1 MKESIK
7 KIFAILVLFL
17 LIFNSSLL
25 TVVSTAVDEVK
36 KLIDESKISSVIDVN
51 LEKYVNFNIS
61 DEDKGTLVELNIKT
75 GIEYK
80 DDQQYVPI
88 KATRTVTNLP
98 QINGKYPESV
108 DILAKSTKATNGDEN
123 GKDVY
128 NKYDQEKGTLEIL
141 ADNKENDNGDI
152 YTENVNGARD
162 EFVVIARYGA
172 DCYSDKNEKRVLNVT
187 GTIEEILA
195 NEDANKLSNN
205 YESNFEVTENVSGLI
220 STDITTSDI
229 YNGYINSNKQ
239 NGTQNATEY
248 TENMKINVSYKDIAN
263 EVNIETDNKFINA
276 KNEEVETDEILYKG
290 LKLNKQNVLDILGEE
305 GKLQVLNKDGEV
317 LGEINKDTE
326 ATEDGTIE
334 INYENEQK
342 EIVIKL
348 TKPAKL
354 GTVNIENKKV
364 IKETMTDLNNNKIA
378 AKNIIKCVNYIQEKD
393 KDTQEVV
400 REYTEEKYKFENT
413 KEIEIKQSSTRV
425 DVDFDKT
432 EWTNNV
438 QNDVTI
444 TATLVTNGPEYN
456 LFKNPVLEI
465 KMPAEVEKVVLG
477 DVSLLYDDN
486 LIVKSADVVEKDGV
500 KVIRI
505 VLNGVQDK
513 YSVNSL
519 VSGANVIIPATVI
532 VKKDIA
538 STDSAVGVV
547 YANESGVVNDY
558 ERDGLASKSVNVK
571 IVSRENNIAE
581 QIQREENNESNS
593 YDKENSYL
601 ATTVSS
607 IVGGRKLENK
617 DVVYEGEYIKN
628 RIELKN
634 NSDNKI
640 ENINI
645 IGNVPKGTTYMEIYN
660 IDNFPDGYVDN
671 ENYDKCIEK
680 LDSSKTQYIQNINLG
695 AKETK
700 EIIYYVKVEKLDDSE
715 IEKEVNTNIKI
726 YVDGN
731 EKTNYNI
738 VNIVNKSKIDI
749 NIHAWETER
758 DTNLWLYKININ
770 NNTDADIENIK
781 STINLPKELGYEYTE
796 EDWYQISIDKDN
808 RLNIFFDKL
817 EAKKS
822 KDIYLYIKAFGE
834 ENIPE
839 YKVEVYSSIQG
850 DNTDIYYS
858 NFNIQKIYNMTL
870 DVIQTSEKEGKEL
883 NVGEEIEYTFRIR
896 NMSNKLLK
904 KDVINL
910 QFLYFINSDLI
921 PESMEYENYNF
932 DKENNSYTKQN
943 YSESL
948 KVKNIY
954 SGNSS
959 EEQPDVNKTFLIPS
973 QCEIIVKIKAK
984 VGIVTNKTE
993 ITSCGSLSY
1002 EYNGTHTKSSNI
1014 LKNIILPYNN
1024 GNTDPDKPNPDNPE
1038 PDKPNPDNPD
1048 PDTPEPDNPDLN
1060 STYKINGIVWIDS
1073 NKNGQKDTNEKLLD
1087 GVTVKL
1093 FNAQTNKIVVDKDNN
1108 VKKTE
1113 TSSTGNYS
1121 FDNIEKGE
1129 YLILFEYDTNKYSQT
1144 IYKKQGVDENINSDT
1159 ILKEVNIDGSIQN
1172 VGITDVLRVTNKDI
1186 NNINMGLV
1194 EKDQFDLSINKSI
1207 TAVKVKYNDKEK
1219 EYNYNE
1225 TKLAKVEIP
1234 NKEISETKITV
1245 EYQIEVKNEGKTDGY
1260 VNEIVDYLPEGFLF
1274 VNNLN
1279 SGWYKSNNGELKN
1292 TSLSGILI
1300 KAGESKYIKL
1310 YLTKELNQDS
1320 IGKLTNY
1327 AEITK
1332 SNSING
1338 IEDIDSIAGNKK
1350 EGEDDY
1356 SSAELIISVKTG
1368 AFMYT
1373 GIMLGTLI
1381 ILLIFRFKFFNKK
1394 LNLKYLKYLSV
1405 FLVFGITIFSTIS
1418 SYALTTSEV
1427 EKKLQGSSLRKYAPQ
1442 NCYYYKNSAPTGT
1455 TNWKVEVN
1463 GKTEYR
1469 CTVGYLHHEPTNGYY
1484 KVNNVL
1490 YCTDGLL
1497 MYQYP
1502 NIPSAGQK
1510 VDGWKYNFSSYKD
1523 VTIYDESSIV
1533 TDSDPSINDNNSN
1546 PSFLPCDK
1554 DNFLVGPYNVVY
1566 DGTISNF
1573 TITLSN
1579 GNILSNDCL
1588 YDQYGN
1594 KIGMPSSGQIF
1605 YLKIS
1610 KSILGI
1616 AKIDIS
1622 VQKTVSCVTT
1632 AWVKYDEIWKT
1643 EGHANAQILRLHA
1656 DPEKVSVPTT
1666 TTRTA
1671 KIQLSGAVM
1680 PVGNLQI
1687 LKNDADT
1694 GASINYIQ
1702 FRITDT
1708 YYHYDEQYS
1717 TSGNG
1722 QIYISNLPVLPN
1734 GYTYKIEEISSNTD
1748 YKVELQE
1755 NTVQYIGINLNANPN
1770 VVNFKNKQYGDLW
1783 VTKKDT
1789 DTNQTQLGGN
1799 VLQNIQ
1805 FKIYVMKNGQK
1816 YYLNGNAN
1824 SSDTTHYNYSDFNV
1838 IEQYKDGAK
1847 TFITNSNAQFAIQNL
1862 PVYEGVKPIE
1872 YYIEEYSLPANLAE
1886 YYEVKKEP
1894 DRVTLLNG
1902 NTVYKDVLNKQIY
1915 LQISGYVWED
1925 IADKN
1930 KNTTR
1935 NDLYEN
1941 TDKLAN
1947 GVTVRLKH
1955 INGTVLDTKVTDKNG
1970 AYRFKKVRISELSNY
1985 YIEFEYNGL
1994 RYECVAKNLNVAN
2007 GSKAVEIGQ
2016 NRVNFNNSYAN
2027 ITGGNEKGNTTVGY
2041 SRNANGTVTNNLTYK
2056 NGTYSSSLVQ
2066 NTQYATSSAN
2076 GYVSSQNGSAGVVMT
2091 SDTRTAA
2098 YSLNMWSPGV
2108 IELPNINLGLY
2119 EREQP
2124 DMAIAT
2130 DLNNIDLKINGY
2142 SHNYM
2147 YNQRIK
2153 SSGIDIFSE
2162 TQKWNKTEQQ
2172 KKDEEG
2178 KYPRSYTRTIYN
2190 NYVYS
2195 SGITGDGKL
2204 EDSNKLEVYLTYK
2217 IVVKNESS
2225 SLYMSANEIA
2235 NYYDK
2240 TLDYVSSYYED
2251 NKGNKVDITWT
2262 SGKDKN
2268 GYGQLRTTG
2277 LKDVKIEHGKS
2288 VIIYLKMKKN
2298 TVLQWADKNEISESA
2313 NNVTEIT
2320 SYSSYTKNGNNY
2332 LYYSGIDKDSAPD
2345 NIKLGTIN
2353 TYEDDTDS
2361 APVITIKFD
2370 EPRTISGY
2378 VFEDY
2383 TDSELNTN
2391 AERKGDG
2398 KYDASKDGYVG
2409 NVKVELIKISDNKAE
2424 ENKVAYIYPK
2434 AVSSSNLN
2442 AEKAEYTTTDDGK
2455 GYYEFIGVIP
2465 GKYYI
2470 KYTYGDGSVIYKK
2483 TGEKVDVTTQD
2494 YKSTLITSETIKK
2507 AYGDTKFDVSSNP
2520 RWYQSSNIKG
2530 YSSAVDDYA
2539 TRKSINQALS
2549 TITYGVKSQY
2559 ERAGGEF
2566 DNYKIMTARTP
2577 DMNVAIE
2584 NEDGEST
2591 EKDQKRTRL
2600 YDNINFG
2607 IVERPRKSIELTK
2620 EINYIKLTL
2629 ANGQVL
2635 VEGDPRKDEIRYL
2648 IYPQG
2653 GSLKIEVDSE
2663 IIEGA
2668 TLEVTYGI
2676 NILNKSEID
2685 YDTESYYKYGYK
2697 DGKPVTMTINSVIDY
2712 MDEDLTTAYTYDGDG
2727 EWKLINPKDLYK
2739 ESDGIETKES
2749 LISKS
2754 VYNDIKTNHN
2764 VIVNNCNLELS
2775 TDESNN
2781 SKSIS
2786 IKASKLLSNSKEM
2799 SYSNYAEVITAS
2811 NSVGRFYGQKDEG
2824 SSNKWKNTTPG
2835 NFNPSEPSDSEEDNN
2850 RGNRSKLNIIPPTG
2864 DNMDKYVVYGIT
2876 GISCLIVLAGGII
2889 LIKKKVLHK

>member
-172 DCYSDKNEKRVLNVT
+172 DCYSDKNEKRDLSVT
-187 GTIEEILA
+187 GTVEEILA

-205 YESNFEVTENVSGLI
+205 YELNFEVTENVSGLI

-239 NGTQNATEY
+239 NGTKNATEY

-263 EVNIETDNKFINA
+263 EVTIETDNKFINA
-276 KNEEVETDEILYKG
+276 KNEEIDTDEILYKG

-348 TKPAKL
+348 TKTAKL

-425 DVDFDKT
+425 NVDFDKT

-444 TATLVTNGPEYN
+444 TASLVTNGPEYN

-581 QIQREENNESNS
+581 QIQREENNESNES
-593 YDKENSYL
+593 DVKEVENDNI
-601 ATTVSS
+601 S
-607 IVGGRKLENK
+607 IEVTPQVGRDVLKDN
-617 DVVYEGEYIKN
+617 DVVYAEEIIKYTV
-628 RIELKN
+628 KVTN
-634 NSDNKI
+634 NSNSILNNIKVVSDIPEGTIYVK
-640 ENINI
+640 ENDIDT
-645 IGNVPKGTTYMEIYN
+645 NVENPYEKELFTEDASKTT
-660 IDNFPDGYVDN
+660 N
-671 ENYDKCIEK
+671 EENIEK
-680 LDSSKTQYIQNINLG
+680 LNPGEVLESSFTVRVKQIEENQEKNIKLITNVYKENTLINTLTNDLI
-695 AKETK
+695 AKESQL
-700 EIIYYVKVEKLDDSE
+700 KVELRPGGIEFSVQTNNMRVYYATITNFSQRTISNVCIESKLEEEYTYYSFYSGSDLKE
-715 IEKEVNTNIKI
+715 EYNNEVNEIKFNIEEMQAGAVVRINIK
-726 YVDGN
+726 VAANNFKDGKY
-731 EKTNYNI
+731 EYNI
-738 VNIVNKSKIDI
+738 PFSLNVYGEGTNVYRSNVQTETFYHSEMKLEQTSDTEGENLKSEQEITYNLRIKNIGKKYTLIKILNKLPDNLIPIEATIDCYEYNENSKKYEKI
-749 NIHAWETER
+749 TK
-758 DTNLWLYKININ
+758 KINPSVLLNGYNISYSTYIIEDDILN
-770 NNTDADIENIK
+770 ISVKAKVKTVFKEEDIENVF
-781 STINLPKELGYEYTE
+781 TVTG
-796 EDWYQISIDKDN
+796 
-808 RLNIFFDKL
+808 
-817 EAKKS
+817 
-822 KDIYLYIKAFGE
+822 KDITTKVSNGIK
-834 ENIPE
+834 
-839 YKVEVYSSIQG
+839 
-850 DNTDIYYS
+850 
-858 NFNIQKIYNMTL
+858 
-870 DVIQTSEKEGKEL
+870 
-883 NVGEEIEYTFRIR
+883 
-896 NMSNKLLK
+896 NK
-904 KDVINL
+904 
-910 QFLYFINSDLI
+910 
-921 PESMEYENYNF
+921 
-932 DKENNSYTKQN
+932 
-943 YSESL
+943 
-948 KVKNIY
+948 
-954 SGNSS
+954 
-959 EEQPDVNKTFLIPS
+959 
-973 QCEIIVKIKAK
+973 
-984 VGIVTNKTE
+984 
-993 ITSCGSLSY
+993 
-1002 EYNGTHTKSSNI
+1002 
-1014 LKNIILPYNN
+1014 ILPYEEE
-1024 GNTDPDKPNPDNPE
+1024 KPNPTPNPDPTPDPDPIPDPNPTPDPEPE
-1038 PDKPNPDNPD
+1038 PDKNK
-1048 PDTPEPDNPDLN
+1048 
-1060 STYKINGIVWIDS
+1060 TYSIGGIAWVDS
-1073 NKNGQKDTNEKLLD
+1073 NKNAQRDSNESLLE
-1087 GVTVKL
+1087 GITVKL
-1093 FNAQTNKIVVDKDNN
+1093 FDAETNSIVVDKDGN
-1108 VKKTE
+1108 KKVTT
-1113 TSSTGNYS
+1113 TSSNGEYK
-1121 FDNIEKGE
+1121 FDNIKNGN
-1129 YLILFEYDTNKYSQT
+1129 YLVLFEYDTNKYELT
-1144 IYKKQGVDENINSDT
+1144 TYKKSGIDSTLNSDV
-1159 ILKEVNIDGSIQN
+1159 IQKEVNIDGN
-1172 VGITDVLRVTNKDI
+1172 VKNVAITDILKIDDKNIANIDI
-1186 NNINMGLV
+1186 GLV
-1194 EKDQFDLSINKSI
+1194 EKDKFDVSIEKYV
-1207 TAVKVKYNDKEK
+1207 TKVTVENSKGTEDFSYDNQ
-1219 EYNYNE
+1219 
-1225 TKLAKVEIP
+1225 KLAKVEIP
-1234 NKEISETKITV
+1234 SKLIESTKIKIEYNLVVTNNGNVDAYVTEILDNIPEGLTLDESSSDWETTKQNVINKSLAGMQIKPGESKNVKIVLSKQMNKENTGIITNKAEIIKAINNNIKIDDSDASNNESEAQVIVSIKTGIETKIIVSIIFIVLVVLIILLVKKKKYVVMVSLFLVILFGILGKMNISKADNSFPNMISQIYQEDLVASYSRKLGGKWKYDNPSGKYFCVNPGVHLGKRGECTNGHIYKKESRAYTFSTIETLANWFTIQNGLGDNGLSEILKTKFPNVPLNDSEIDDTAKAAIKVTERPADYVYNGISGNMITVGPFKYYSKGDVKISYYCNNGYSGTVASNNGIFYIQVPIGVTCVNINLSATKSIPTSHISGATYGFDSIPYNAKCVENGEVIAWNNPSYKGKKQPDSVQTLIKLDEVVGEPEISKAEDSVTWHMSYGKITV
-1245 EYQIEVKNEGKTDGY
+1245 E
-1260 VNEIVDYLPEGFLF
+1260 
-1274 VNNLN
+1274 
-1279 SGWYKSNNGELKN
+1279 
-1292 TSLSGILI
+1292 
-1300 KAGESKYIKL
+1300 
-1310 YLTKELNQDS
+1310 
-1320 IGKLTNY
+1320 
-1327 AEITK
+1327 
-1332 SNSING
+1332 
-1338 IEDIDSIAGNKK
+1338 KK
-1350 EGEDDY
+1350 
-1356 SSAELIISVKTG
+1356 
-1368 AFMYT
+1368 
-1373 GIMLGTLI
+1373 
-1381 ILLIFRFKFFNKK
+1381 
-1394 LNLKYLKYLSV
+1394 
-1405 FLVFGITIFSTIS
+1405 
-1418 SYALTTSEV
+1418 
-1427 EKKLQGSSLRKYAPQ
+1427 
-1442 NCYYYKNSAPTGT
+1442 
-1455 TNWKVEVN
+1455 
-1463 GKTEYR
+1463 
-1469 CTVGYLHHEPTNGYY
+1469 
-1484 KVNNVL
+1484 
-1490 YCTDGLL
+1490 
-1497 MYQYP
+1497 
-1502 NIPSAGQK
+1502 
-1510 VDGWKYNFSSYKD
+1510 
-1523 VTIYDESSIV
+1523 
-1533 TDSDPSINDNNSN
+1533 
-1546 PSFLPCDK
+1546 
-1554 DNFLVGPYNVVY
+1554 
-1566 DGTISNF
+1566 
-1573 TITLSN
+1573 
-1579 GNILSNDCL
+1579 
-1588 YDQYGN
+1588 
-1594 KIGMPSSGQIF
+1594 
-1605 YLKIS
+1605 
-1610 KSILGI
+1610 
-1616 AKIDIS
+1616 
-1622 VQKTVSCVTT
+1622 
-1632 AWVKYDEIWKT
+1632 
-1643 EGHANAQILRLHA
+1643 
-1656 DPEKVSVPTT
+1656 
-1666 TTRTA
+1666 
-1671 KIQLSGAVM
+1671 
-1680 PVGNLQI
+1680 
-1687 LKNDADT
+1687 DADT
-1694 GASINYIQ
+1694 GTGIAGATINLAGGPSNYYSSNVGMSSSTYTFDNLLPGNYTVTEIGAPYGYNLDLQTDRTHSTTVTAPNTSNITITNRQYGTLNIQ
-1702 FRITDT
+1702 KVDQDTGNPIRVAGFAFKIYTTNGFISSYTSGVPSSLGYTPNENEAMIFYTD
-1708 YYHYDEQYS
+1708 
-1717 TSGNG
+1717 GNG
-1722 QIYISNLPVLPN
+1722 QIQLDNIPIHPD
-1734 GYTYKIEEISSNTD
+1734 TYYAKEVGVPPS
-1748 YKVELQE
+1748 
-1755 NTVQYIGINLNANPN
+1755 
-1770 VVNFKNKQYGDLW
+1770 
-1783 VTKKDT
+1783 
-1789 DTNQTQLGGN
+1789 
-1799 VLQNIQ
+1799 LQN
-1805 FKIYVMKNGQK
+1805 
-1816 YYLNGNAN
+1816 
-1824 SSDTTHYNYSDFNV
+1824 
-1838 IEQYKDGAK
+1838 
-1847 TFITNSNAQFAIQNL
+1847 
-1862 PVYEGVKPIE
+1862 
-1872 YYIEEYSLPANLAE
+1872 
-1886 YYEVKKEP
+1886 YYEVKGTVDAFKVENNAISG
-1894 DRVTLLNG
+1894 VT
-1902 NTVYKDVLNKQIY
+1902 YKSLANKQIWTDV
-1915 LQISGYVWED
+1915 SGYVWED

-1935 NDLYEN
+1935 NDLYES

-1947 GVTVRLKH
+1947 GVTVRLRH
-1955 INGTVLDTKVTDKNG
+1955 INGTILDTKVTDKNG
-1970 AYRFKKVRISELSNY
+1970 AYKFIKVRISELSNY

-2007 GSKAVEIGQ
+2007 GSKAVENGQ
-2016 NRVNFNNSYAN
+2016 NRVNFNNSYAS

-2041 SRNANGTVTNNLTYK
+2041 SRNTNGTVTNNLTYK

-2066 NTQYATSSAN
+2066 NTQYATSSVK
-2076 GYVSSQNGSAGVVMT
+2076 GYVVAQNGSAGVVMT
-2091 SDTRTAA
+2091 SDTRTAG
-2098 YSLNMWSPGV
+2098 YGLIWTPGTFV
-2108 IELPNINLGLY
+2108 IPNVNLGLY

-2178 KYPRSYTRTIYN
+2178 KYPRSYTRAIYN

-2204 EDSNKLEVYLTYK
+2204 EDSKKLEVYLTYK

-2424 ENKVAYIYPK
+2424 EDKVAYIYPK

-2520 RWYQSSNIKG
+2520 RWYQSSSIKG

-2653 GSLKIEVDSE
+2653 GNLKIEVDSE

-2754 VYNDIKTNHN
+2754 VYSDIKTNHN
-2764 VIVNNCNLELS
+2764 VIVNNCNLELG

>member
-25 TVVSTAVDEVK
+25 TVVSTAVDELK
-36 KLIDESKISSVIDVN
+36 KLIDESKINSVIDVN
-51 LEKYVNFNIS
+51 LEKYVKFNIS

-80 DDQQYVPI
+80 EDQQYVPI

-98 QINGKYPESV
+98 KINGKYPESV

-128 NKYDQEKGTLEIL
+128 NKYNQENGTLEIVV
-141 ADNKENDNGDI
+141 DNKENDNGDI

-248 TENMKINVSYKDIAN
+248 TENMKINVSYKDIAD

-276 KNEEVETDEILYKG
+276 KNEEIETDEILYKG

-465 KMPAEVEKVVLG
+465 KMPVEVEKVVLG

-486 LIVKSADVVEKDGV
+486 LIVKRADVVEKDGV

-558 ERDGLASKSVNVK
+558 ERDGLARKSVNVK
-571 IVSRENNIAE
+571 IDSQNENEVVKE
-581 QIQREENNESNS
+581 QNNEQTQNPIEENLDMDIVATVGNETLKDGDVVHEGEIITYTYKITNNTNKTFYNVKAVANVPDGTVYVTKDGTYKKDDGISRNPAFIEDSEKKEISINIDSIDEGKTYENSFQVVVKKVETNEEKQIDIKIDLYSN
-593 YDKENSYL
+593 DKEL
-601 ATTVSS
+601 ITKQRTFIAKDA
-607 IVGGRKLENK
+607 KL
-617 DVVYEGEYIKN
+617 
-628 RIELKN
+628 
-634 NSDNKI
+634 
-640 ENINI
+640 
-645 IGNVPKGTTYMEIYN
+645 
-660 IDNFPDGYVDN
+660 
-671 ENYDKCIEK
+671 
-680 LDSSKTQYIQNINLG
+680 
-695 AKETK
+695 
-700 EIIYYVKVEKLDDSE
+700 
-715 IEKEVNTNIKI
+715 
-726 YVDGN
+726 
-731 EKTNYNI
+731 
-738 VNIVNKSKIDI
+738 
-749 NIHAWETER
+749 
-758 DTNLWLYKININ
+758 
-770 NNTDADIENIK
+770 
-781 STINLPKELGYEYTE
+781 
-796 EDWYQISIDKDN
+796 
-808 RLNIFFDKL
+808 
-817 EAKKS
+817 
-822 KDIYLYIKAFGE
+822 
-834 ENIPE
+834 
-839 YKVEVYSSIQG
+839 KVEVYPAEEEMNLESINMVTFSVDITNLTDSPISNIKLKSKLADEWKFDYVKELPKYEYNEETRELDIDDLTIHNEDDEYSGKLTLTIQMAADNVKAGKIESKIPFTITAYIG
-850 DNTDIYYS
+850 DAECYRGNVQT
-858 NFNIQKIYNMTL
+858 YNAKFAEISVM
-870 DVIQTSEKEGKEL
+870 QTSKTEGEDL
-883 NVGEEIEYTFRIR
+883 ENDQEIEYNIQVKNTGKKRALIDIIDNLPEGLIPLETTYESYEFNEETGKFDKITTTYDMSLKMDYDNFNVETFIYENDTLNISIKARVERTNEFKNIENIVTVTGKYTDTKMSNGIR
-896 NMSNKLLK
+896 NRI
-904 KDVINL
+904 VP
-910 QFLYFINSDLI
+910 YG
-921 PESMEYENYNF
+921 Y
-932 DKENNSYTKQN
+932 
-943 YSESL
+943 
-948 KVKNIY
+948 VK
-954 SGNSS
+954 
-959 EEQPDVNKTFLIPS
+959 PDPKP
-973 QCEIIVKIKAK
+973 
-984 VGIVTNKTE
+984 
-993 ITSCGSLSY
+993 
-1002 EYNGTHTKSSNI
+1002 
-1014 LKNIILPYNN
+1014 
-1024 GNTDPDKPNPDNPE
+1024 DPDPIPDPDPKPDPDPTPDPDPNPDEN
-1038 PDKPNPDNPD
+1038 K
-1048 PDTPEPDNPDLN
+1048 
-1060 STYKINGIVWIDS
+1060 TYTIEGVAWVDS
-1073 NKNGQKDTNEKLLD
+1073 NKNAQRDSDEKLLE
-1087 GVTVKL
+1087 GITVKL
-1093 FNAQTNKIVVDKDNN
+1093 FNADTNSIVTDKDNN
-1108 VKKTE
+1108 ALKTITSSAGEYSFNNVKK
-1113 TSSTGNYS
+1113 GR
-1121 FDNIEKGE
+1121 
-1129 YLILFEYDTNKYSQT
+1129 YLVLFEYDTDKYNLTS
-1144 IYKKQGVDENINSDT
+1144 YKKLGISDNLNSDA
-1159 ILKEVNIDGSIQN
+1159 ILKEVNIDGN
-1172 VGITDVLRVTNKDI
+1172 VKNVAITDVLEVNNTNITNIDI
-1186 NNINMGLV
+1186 GLI
-1194 EKDQFDLSINKSI
+1194 EKGILDLSLEKYI
-1207 TAVKVKYNDKEK
+1207 TKITVENNGKTNEYSYN
-1219 EYNYNE
+1219 NS
-1225 TKLAKVEIP
+1225 KLAKVEIP
-1234 NKEISETKITV
+1234 AKQLSNSTLKVEYKLIIKNNGNVDAYATEILDEIPEELSFDNSLNLDWTTRNKKVVNKKFAATKINPGESKELTIILTKDLD
-1245 EYQIEVKNEGKTDGY
+1245 EGSIGTITNNAKISDYYSSYEVKDIDSENDSSQAQVIISIKTGM
-1260 VNEIVDYLPEGFLF
+1260 VARIGIGIGFVLILIILF
-1274 VNNLN
+1274 
-1279 SGWYKSNNGELKN
+1279 
-1292 TSLSGILI
+1292 ILI
-1300 KAGESKYIKL
+1300 K
-1310 YLTKELNQDS
+1310 
-1320 IGKLTNY
+1320 
-1327 AEITK
+1327 
-1332 SNSING
+1332 
-1338 IEDIDSIAGNKK
+1338 NKK
-1350 EGEDDY
+1350 I
-1356 SSAELIISVKTG
+1356 A
-1368 AFMYT
+1368 
-1373 GIMLGTLI
+1373 LG
-1381 ILLIFRFKFFNKK
+1381 
-1394 LNLKYLKYLSV
+1394 LSV
-1405 FLVFGITIFSTIS
+1405 ICITVFIGINFSNVFAKTSIDGKQYDVELFFSDLSGHVDYRRNTWEFLDNGNGYFCITPMGHLGSKQSTSGTSIRGKCNPSHAYKREKGPTAVRTLNDLSEWVTDKYAGINIFSR
-1418 SYALTTSEV
+1418 YF
-1427 EKKLQGSSLRKYAPQ
+1427 GSSKASASITPTAIPENNKYEI
-1442 NCYYYKNSAPTGT
+1442 K
-1455 TNWKVEVN
+1455 
-1463 GKTEYR
+1463 
-1469 CTVGYLHHEPTNGYY
+1469 
-1484 KVNNVL
+1484 
-1490 YCTDGLL
+1490 DG
-1497 MYQYP
+1497 Q
-1502 NIPSAGQK
+1502 I
-1510 VDGWKYNFSSYKD
+1510 
-1523 VTIYDESSIV
+1523 
-1533 TDSDPSINDNNSN
+1533 
-1546 PSFLPCDK
+1546 
-1554 DNFLVGPYNVVY
+1554 LVGPFSYSHSLNSTSVNSKSLSVKDGGNPISYRVFDASKNNEIGIDNIGSGSLFYILVPASVRDLEVTFSENVTKKNIEKYVMAEQY
-1566 DGTISNF
+1566 KMVSLVGSGDCRDSTNKRVGGISGNMVSLP
-1573 TITLSN
+1573 TNPQLLVKLIPKDDSEYIPDTLSCKWYWHVDKGSVIVN
-1579 GNILSNDCL
+1579 KIDTDTRTGLAGATINLFGGPSNYYSND
-1588 YDQYGN
+1588 
-1594 KIGMPSSGQIF
+1594 IF
-1605 YLKIS
+1605 MTSDSCTFDNLLPGSY
-1610 KSILGI
+1610 
-1616 AKIDIS
+1616 
-1622 VQKTVSCVTT
+1622 TV
-1632 AWVKYDEIWKT
+1632 T
-1643 EGHANAQILRLHA
+1643 E
-1656 DPEKVSVPTT
+1656 K
-1666 TTRTA
+1666 
-1671 KIQLSGAVM
+1671 GA
-1680 PVGNLQI
+1680 
-1687 LKNDADT
+1687 
-1694 GASINYIQ
+1694 
-1702 FRITDT
+1702 
-1708 YYHYDEQYS
+1708 
-1717 TSGNG
+1717 
-1722 QIYISNLPVLPN
+1722 PN
-1734 GYTYKIEEISSNTD
+1734 GYNINLQSNTVIGTYVNPNEISRVTI
-1748 YKVELQE
+1748 E
-1755 NTVQYIGINLNANPN
+1755 
-1770 VVNFKNKQYGDLW
+1770 NKQYGDLW

-1872 YYIEEYSLPANLAE
+1872 YYIEEYALPANLAE

-1894 DRVTLLNG
+1894 DKVTLLNG

-1947 GVTVRLKH
+1947 GVTVRLRH

-1994 RYECVAKNLNVAN
+1994 RYECVAKNLNAAN
-2007 GSKAVEIGQ
+2007 GSKAVENGQ
-2016 NRVNFNNSYAN
+2016 NRVNFNNSYAS

-2178 KYPRSYTRTIYN
+2178 KYPRSYTRAIYN

-2424 ENKVAYIYPK
+2424 EDKVAYIYPK

-2607 IVERPRKSIELTK
+2607 IVERPRKSIEVTK

-2764 VIVNNCNLELS
+2764 VIVNNCNLELG

-2876 GISCLIVLAGGII
+2876 GISCLILLAVGII
-2889 LIKKKVLHK
+2889 LIKKKFLHK

>member
-36 KLIDESKISSVIDVN
+36 KLIDVSKISSVIDVN

-172 DCYSDKNEKRVLNVT
+172 DCYSDKNEKRDLSVT
-187 GTIEEILA
+187 GTVEEILA

-205 YESNFEVTENVSGLI
+205 YELNFEVTENVSGLI

-239 NGTQNATEY
+239 NGTKNATEY

-263 EVNIETDNKFINA
+263 EVTIETDNKFINV
-276 KNEEVETDEILYKG
+276 KNEEIETDEILYKG

-571 IVSRENNIAE
+571 IDSQNENEVVKE
-581 QIQREENNESNS
+581 QNNEQTQNPIEENLDMDIVATVGNETLKDGDVVHEGEIITYTYKITNNTNKTFYNVKAVANVPDGTVYVTKNEN
-593 YDKENSYL
+593 YDPKANYQDQEL
-601 ATTVSS
+601 F
-607 IVGGRKLENK
+607 IENK
-617 DVVYEGEYIKN
+617 DVNEITKNIENLEVNKSYEYSFFVKVLNVGNVNKKEIFNNLQIYRGKEEITKKSIKLIASNAKLRVEVEPAYSEISTHTDNMLVYPVNVINLDENNLSDIFVEMKLSKEYEFYFISQTGFECDYDKNTKILKVKIDSITAKENKKLYIRIGIDNFEDGKFEYDIPFMATAYADDNIIYRSNVDIQKAYSAGIQIVQTSETEGEDLYSDQLVKYNIKIKNIGKRQDVIDIINNIPKGLSFAKITYECYEINKETEQFEKVTKTEQISLNNEKNDFDVETFIYPGEVLNMSIIAQVDRLDTFLEIENIVTVTGEKIDTKVSNAIKN
-628 RIELKN
+628 RI
-634 NSDNKI
+634 
-640 ENINI
+640 
-645 IGNVPKGTTYMEIYN
+645 VPY
-660 IDNFPDGYVDN
+660 GYVKPD
-671 ENYDKCIEK
+671 
-680 LDSSKTQYIQNINLG
+680 
-695 AKETK
+695 
-700 EIIYYVKVEKLDDSE
+700 
-715 IEKEVNTNIKI
+715 
-726 YVDGN
+726 
-731 EKTNYNI
+731 
-738 VNIVNKSKIDI
+738 
-749 NIHAWETER
+749 
-758 DTNLWLYKININ
+758 
-770 NNTDADIENIK
+770 
-781 STINLPKELGYEYTE
+781 PK
-796 EDWYQISIDKDN
+796 
-808 RLNIFFDKL
+808 
-817 EAKKS
+817 
-822 KDIYLYIKAFGE
+822 
-834 ENIPE
+834 P
-839 YKVEVYSSIQG
+839 
-850 DNTDIYYS
+850 
-858 NFNIQKIYNMTL
+858 
-870 DVIQTSEKEGKEL
+870 
-883 NVGEEIEYTFRIR
+883 
-896 NMSNKLLK
+896 
-904 KDVINL
+904 
-910 QFLYFINSDLI
+910 
-921 PESMEYENYNF
+921 
-932 DKENNSYTKQN
+932 
-943 YSESL
+943 
-948 KVKNIY
+948 
-954 SGNSS
+954 
-959 EEQPDVNKTFLIPS
+959 
-973 QCEIIVKIKAK
+973 
-984 VGIVTNKTE
+984 
-993 ITSCGSLSY
+993 
-1002 EYNGTHTKSSNI
+1002 
-1014 LKNIILPYNN
+1014 
-1024 GNTDPDKPNPDNPE
+1024 DPDPIPDPDPKPDPDPTPDPDPNPDEN
-1038 PDKPNPDNPD
+1038 K
-1048 PDTPEPDNPDLN
+1048 
-1060 STYKINGIVWIDS
+1060 TYTIEGVAWVDS
-1073 NKNGQKDTNEKLLD
+1073 NKNAQRDSDEKLLE
-1087 GVTVKL
+1087 GITVKL
-1093 FNAQTNKIVVDKDNN
+1093 FNADTNSIVTDKDNN
-1108 VKKTE
+1108 ALKTITSSAGEYSFNNVKK
-1113 TSSTGNYS
+1113 GR
-1121 FDNIEKGE
+1121 
-1129 YLILFEYDTNKYSQT
+1129 YLVLFEYDTDKYNLTS
-1144 IYKKQGVDENINSDT
+1144 YKKLGISDNLNSDA
-1159 ILKEVNIDGSIQN
+1159 ILKEVNIDGN
-1172 VGITDVLRVTNKDI
+1172 VKNVAITDVLEVNNTNITNIDI
-1186 NNINMGLV
+1186 GLI
-1194 EKDQFDLSINKSI
+1194 EKGILDLSLEKYI
-1207 TAVKVKYNDKEK
+1207 TKITVENNGKTNEYSYN
-1219 EYNYNE
+1219 NS
-1225 TKLAKVEIP
+1225 KLAKVEIP
-1234 NKEISETKITV
+1234 AKQLSNSTLKVEYKLIIKNNGNVDAYATEILDEIPEELSFDNSLNLDWTNKNEKAVNKKFAATKIEPGESKELTIILTKDLDEGSIGTITNNAKISDYYSSYEVRDDNNENESSQAQLIISIKTGNTFKIFVFVIIMIIFICLVLIVKNKKRLLSISIIILTLFIVVSYSPNIYAGHDGVIGDFDYLLYGGDLAGHVNKTNNWEKLKTSFNGFWCISPGKHLGKEGEFSDHTIGEIEYGSCTGGGHAYKKVEGSENTYDNYSNFYKKMNGTKNYGTGVFNGIFSKNIDGSASVTSISSPEKNKFETSGNRLLIGPFVYSYNLQNANIQNESFSVKDGTTEVPFEICNKNDSSFYILVPNYVSDLKITMNSTVNVHSKSTVINTVDYEFRGITQGTTCRTKVNGSWKTIGYARGTSYRTDYDAQTLVKITV
-1245 EYQIEVKNEGKTDGY
+1245 VPKEKWEPREISCGWEWQVERSNIIVNKKDEDTNSPLIATMKIVGPAEYVTTAQTQ
-1260 VNEIVDYLPEGFLF
+1260 
-1274 VNNLN
+1274 
-1279 SGWYKSNNGELKN
+1279 NNGSWTFSNLLPGNYTVIEEGAPVNYNLVLQTN
-1292 TSLSGILI
+1292 TVQSIYIGP
-1300 KAGESKYIKL
+1300 GESK
-1310 YLTKELNQDS
+1310 T
-1320 IGKLTNY
+1320 
-1327 AEITK
+1327 
-1332 SNSING
+1332 
-1338 IEDIDSIAGNKK
+1338 
-1350 EGEDDY
+1350 
-1356 SSAELIISVKTG
+1356 
-1368 AFMYT
+1368 
-1373 GIMLGTLI
+1373 
-1381 ILLIFRFKFFNKK
+1381 
-1394 LNLKYLKYLSV
+1394 
-1405 FLVFGITIFSTIS
+1405 
-1418 SYALTTSEV
+1418 
-1427 EKKLQGSSLRKYAPQ
+1427 
-1442 NCYYYKNSAPTGT
+1442 
-1455 TNWKVEVN
+1455 VN
-1463 GKTEYR
+1463 MT
-1469 CTVGYLHHEPTNGYY
+1469 
-1484 KVNNVL
+1484 
-1490 YCTDGLL
+1490 
-1497 MYQYP
+1497 
-1502 NIPSAGQK
+1502 
-1510 VDGWKYNFSSYKD
+1510 
-1523 VTIYDESSIV
+1523 
-1533 TDSDPSINDNNSN
+1533 
-1546 PSFLPCDK
+1546 
-1554 DNFLVGPYNVVY
+1554 
-1566 DGTISNF
+1566 
-1573 TITLSN
+1573 
-1579 GNILSNDCL
+1579 
-1588 YDQYGN
+1588 
-1594 KIGMPSSGQIF
+1594 
-1605 YLKIS
+1605 
-1610 KSILGI
+1610 
-1616 AKIDIS
+1616 
-1622 VQKTVSCVTT
+1622 
-1632 AWVKYDEIWKT
+1632 
-1643 EGHANAQILRLHA
+1643 
-1656 DPEKVSVPTT
+1656 
-1666 TTRTA
+1666 
-1671 KIQLSGAVM
+1671 
-1680 PVGNLQI
+1680 
-1687 LKNDADT
+1687 
-1694 GASINYIQ
+1694 
-1702 FRITDT
+1702 
-1708 YYHYDEQYS
+1708 
-1717 TSGNG
+1717 
-1722 QIYISNLPVLPN
+1722 
-1734 GYTYKIEEISSNTD
+1734 
-1748 YKVELQE
+1748 
-1755 NTVQYIGINLNANPN
+1755 
-1770 VVNFKNKQYGDLW
+1770 NKQYGDLW
-1783 VTKKDT
+1783 VTKRDT

-1805 FKIYVMKNGQK
+1805 FKIYVIKNGQK

-1872 YYIEEYSLPANLAE
+1872 YYIEEYALPANLAE

-1955 INGTVLDTKVTDKNG
+1955 INKTDLNMNTVTDKNG

-2178 KYPRSYTRTIYN
+2178 TYPRSYTRTIYN

-2424 ENKVAYIYPK
+2424 EDKVAYIYPK

-2494 YKSTLITSETIKK
+2494 YKSTILTSETIKK

-2520 RWYQSSNIKG
+2520 RWYQSSSIKG

-2754 VYNDIKTNHN
+2754 VYSDIKTNHN
-2764 VIVNNCNLELS
+2764 VIVNNCNLELG

-2876 GISCLIVLAGGII
+2876 GISCLIVLAVGII

>member
-25 TVVSTAVDEVK
+25 TVVSIAVDEVK

-98 QINGKYPESV
+98 KINGKYPESV

-162 EFVVIARYGA
+162 EFVVIARYGS
-172 DCYSDKNEKRVLNVT
+172 DCYSDKNEKRDLSVT
-187 GTIEEILA
+187 GTVEEILA

-205 YESNFEVTENVSGLI
+205 YKLNFEVTENVSGLI

-239 NGTQNATEY
+239 NGTKNATEY

-263 EVNIETDNKFINA
+263 EVTIETDNKFINA
-276 KNEEVETDEILYKG
+276 KNEEIETDEILYKG

-425 DVDFDKT
+425 NVDFDKT

-444 TATLVTNGPEYN
+444 TASLVTNGPEYN

-571 IVSRENNIAE
+571 IDSQNENEVVKE
-581 QIQREENNESNS
+581 QNNEQTQNPIEENLDMDIVATVGNENLKDGDVVHEGEIITYTYKITNNTNKTFYNVKTVANVPDGTAYVTKDGTYVVGKNNNEYASRNS
-593 YDKENSYL
+593 AFKENDKITEISKNIGIL
-601 ATTVSS
+601 E
-607 IVGGRKLENK
+607 GG
-617 DVVYEGEYIKN
+617 
-628 RIELKN
+628 
-634 NSDNKI
+634 
-640 ENINI
+640 
-645 IGNVPKGTTYMEIYN
+645 
-660 IDNFPDGYVDN
+660 
-671 ENYDKCIEK
+671 ENYENSFQVVVKDISENEEK
-680 LDSSKTQYIQNINLG
+680 
-695 AKETK
+695 
-700 EIIYYVKVEKLDDSE
+700 
-715 IEKEVNTNIKI
+715 NIKI
-726 YVDGN
+726 KIDAFSKDN
-731 EKTNYNI
+731 EVINKEINFVGIDAKLMVEVYPAEKNI
-738 VNIVNKSKIDI
+738 DINKNNLVSFNVNIVNLTNLPISNVKLKSKLEKEWIFYDIREQPKYEYNDDTKELEIDVGTIANKDKQHTGIETFNIQVAADNIDKDSVEVQIPFTASAYFDNTNIYRGNEEIYITYLPKVSVTQTSETEGEDLENDQEIEYKFQVKNTGKDRALI
-749 NIHAWETER
+749 NIIDNLPEGLIPVETTYESYKLNEITGEFEKNITTYDMSLKMGEDNFNVETFIYEN
-758 DTNLWLYKININ
+758 DTLNISIKARVDRTN
-770 NNTDADIENIK
+770 EFKNIENIVTVTGK
-781 STINLPKELGYEYTE
+781 Y
-796 EDWYQISIDKDN
+796 IDTKM
-808 RLNIFFDKL
+808 
-817 EAKKS
+817 
-822 KDIYLYIKAFGE
+822 
-834 ENIPE
+834 
-839 YKVEVYSSIQG
+839 
-850 DNTDIYYS
+850 S
-858 NFNIQKIYNMTL
+858 N
-870 DVIQTSEKEGKEL
+870 G
-883 NVGEEIEYTFRIR
+883 IR
-896 NMSNKLLK
+896 NRI
-904 KDVINL
+904 VP
-910 QFLYFINSDLI
+910 YG
-921 PESMEYENYNF
+921 Y
-932 DKENNSYTKQN
+932 
-943 YSESL
+943 
-948 KVKNIY
+948 VK
-954 SGNSS
+954 
-959 EEQPDVNKTFLIPS
+959 PDPKP
-973 QCEIIVKIKAK
+973 
-984 VGIVTNKTE
+984 
-993 ITSCGSLSY
+993 
-1002 EYNGTHTKSSNI
+1002 
-1014 LKNIILPYNN
+1014 
-1024 GNTDPDKPNPDNPE
+1024 DPDPIPDPDPDPIPDPNPTPDPNPDEN
-1038 PDKPNPDNPD
+1038 K
-1048 PDTPEPDNPDLN
+1048 
-1060 STYKINGIVWIDS
+1060 TYTIEGVAWVDA
-1073 NKNGQKDTNEKLLD
+1073 NKNAQRDSDEKLLED
-1087 GVTVKL
+1087 ITVKL
-1093 FNAQTNKIVVDKDNN
+1093 FNADTNSIVTDKDNN
-1108 VKKTE
+1108 VLKTI
-1113 TSSTGNYS
+1113 TSSAGEYS
-1121 FDNIEKGE
+1121 FNNVKKGK
-1129 YLILFEYDTNKYSQT
+1129 YLVLFEYDIDKYNLTS
-1144 IYKKQGVDENINSDT
+1144 YKKLGISDNLNSDA
-1159 ILKEVNIDGSIQN
+1159 ILKEVNIDGN
-1172 VGITDVLRVTNKDI
+1172 VKNVAITDVLEVNNTNITNIDI
-1186 NNINMGLV
+1186 GLI
-1194 EKDQFDLSINKSI
+1194 EKGILDLSLEKYI
-1207 TAVKVKYNDKEK
+1207 TKITVENNGKTNEYSYN
-1219 EYNYNE
+1219 NS
-1225 TKLAKVEIP
+1225 KLAKVEISAKQLSNSTLKVEYKLIIKNNGNVDAYATEILDEIP
-1234 NKEISETKITV
+1234 EELSFDNSLNLDWTTRNEKVVNKKFAATKIEPGESKELTIILTKDLD
-1245 EYQIEVKNEGKTDGY
+1245 EGSIGTITNNAKISDYYSSYEVKDNDNENDSSQAQIIISIKTGMVARIGIGIGFVLILIILFILIKNKKIALGLSVICITLFIGINFSNVFAKTSPDGKEYD
-1260 VNEIVDYLPEGFLF
+1260 VDLSFSDLGGHVDLNNKKWTVLNSNKNYWCITPGGHLGSHKVGEFTPEGYIEHGQCNTYHSYKK
-1274 VNNLN
+1274 V
-1279 SGWYKSNNGELKN
+1279 SGPISY
-1292 TSLSGILI
+1292 TSLSEFLDMVGRT
-1300 KAGESKYIKL
+1300 YN
-1310 YLTKELNQDS
+1310 TS
-1320 IGKLTNY
+1320 IF
-1327 AEITK
+1327 
-1332 SNSING
+1332 NSW
-1338 IEDIDSIAGNKK
+1338 
-1350 EGEDDY
+1350 
-1356 SSAELIISVKTG
+1356 
-1368 AFMYT
+1368 F
-1373 GIMLGTLI
+1373 
-1381 ILLIFRFKFFNKK
+1381 
-1394 LNLKYLKYLSV
+1394 
-1405 FLVFGITIFSTIS
+1405 
-1418 SYALTTSEV
+1418 
-1427 EKKLQGSSLRKYAPQ
+1427 GSS
-1442 NCYYYKNSAPTGT
+1442 
-1455 TNWKVEVN
+1455 
-1463 GKTEYR
+1463 
-1469 CTVGYLHHEPTNGYY
+1469 
-1484 KVNNVL
+1484 
-1490 YCTDGLL
+1490 
-1497 MYQYP
+1497 
-1502 NIPSAGQK
+1502 IPSASITRTAVPADNIYEIKDGQ
-1510 VDGWKYNFSSYKD
+1510 
-1523 VTIYDESSIV
+1523 I
-1533 TDSDPSINDNNSN
+1533 
-1546 PSFLPCDK
+1546 
-1554 DNFLVGPYNVVY
+1554 LVGPFSYSHSLINTSVNAKTLSVKDGGNSISYKIFDGSKNNEINVENISSGSWFYILVPASVRDLQIVFSENVIKTTVTKNVSVERYEMVSLSGTGICYNPAGKEVGHAYGSSIKVPSNPQDLLKIMRY
-1566 DGTISNF
+1566 DGSYNTSD
-1573 TITLSN
+1573 
-1579 GNILSNDCL
+1579 ILSCTWYWHVDK
-1588 YDQYGN
+1588 GSVIVN
-1594 KIGMPSSGQIF
+1594 KI
-1605 YLKIS
+1605 
-1610 KSILGI
+1610 
-1616 AKIDIS
+1616 D
-1622 VQKTVSCVTT
+1622 T
-1632 AWVKYDEIWKT
+1632 D
-1643 EGHANAQILRLHA
+1643 
-1656 DPEKVSVPTT
+1656 
-1666 TTRTA
+1666 TRAGLAGAT
-1671 KIQLSGAVM
+1671 INLSGGPSNYYSNDIFM
-1680 PVGNLQI
+1680 TSDSCTFDNLLPGNYTVTE
-1687 LKNDADT
+1687 K
-1694 GASINYIQ
+1694 GA
-1702 FRITDT
+1702 
-1708 YYHYDEQYS
+1708 
-1717 TSGNG
+1717 
-1722 QIYISNLPVLPN
+1722 PN
-1734 GYTYKIEEISSNTD
+1734 GYKINLQSNTVIGTYVNPNEISRVTI
-1748 YKVELQE
+1748 E
-1755 NTVQYIGINLNANPN
+1755 
-1770 VVNFKNKQYGDLW
+1770 NKQYGDLW
-1783 VTKKDT
+1783 VTKRDT

-1805 FKIYVMKNGQK
+1805 FKIYVIKNGQK

-1824 SSDTTHYNYSDFNV
+1824 SSDTTHYNYSDFDV
-1838 IEQYKDGAK
+1838 IEQYKNGAK

-1862 PVYEGVKPIE
+1862 PVYEGINPIV
-1872 YYIEEYSLPANLAE
+1872 YYIEEYALPENLAE
-1886 YYEVKKEP
+1886 YYVVKGEA
-1894 DRVTLLNG
+1894 DAVTLLNG

-1935 NDLYEN
+1935 NDLYDS

-1947 GVTVRLKH
+1947 GVTVRLRH
-1955 INGTVLDTKVTDKNG
+1955 RNGTVLDTKVTNKNG
-1970 AYRFKKVRISELSNY
+1970 AYRFKKVLISELSNY

-2027 ITGGNEKGNTTVGY
+2027 IIGGNEKGNTTIGY
-2041 SRNANGTVTNNLTYK
+2041 SRNTNGTVTNNLTYK

-2076 GYVSSQNGSAGVVMT
+2076 GYVLSQNGSAGVVIT

-2172 KKDEEG
+2172 KKNEEG
-2178 KYPRSYTRTIYN
+2178 TYPRSYTRTIYN

-2409 NVKVELIKISDNKAE
+2409 NVKVELIKINDNKAE
-2424 ENKVAYIYPK
+2424 EDKVAYIYPK

-2494 YKSTLITSETIKK
+2494 YKSTIITSETIKK

-2520 RWYQSSNIKG
+2520 RWYQSSSIKG

-2607 IVERPRKSIELTK
+2607 IVERPRKSIEVTK
-2620 EINYIKLTL
+2620 EINYIKLSL

-2727 EWKLINPKDLYK
+2727 EWKLVNPKELYK

-2754 VYNDIKTNHN
+2754 VYSDIKTNHN
-2764 VIVNNCNLELS
+2764 VIVNNCNLELG

-2835 NFNPSEPSDSEEDNN
+2835 NFNPNEPSDSEEDNN

-2864 DNMDKYVVYGIT
+2864 NNMDKYVVYGIT
-2876 GISCLIVLAGGII
+2876 GISCLIVLAAGII